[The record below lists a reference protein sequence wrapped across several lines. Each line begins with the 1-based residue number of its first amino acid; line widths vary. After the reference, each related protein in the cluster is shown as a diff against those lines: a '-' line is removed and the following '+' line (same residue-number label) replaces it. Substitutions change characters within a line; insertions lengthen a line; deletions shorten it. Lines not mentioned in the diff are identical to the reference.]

1 MSKVIV
7 IGLDGATWDLLKP
20 WADEGE
26 LPTVKKL
33 MENGVW
39 GTLESTIPPVTGP
52 AWTSF
57 STGKNPGKHGVFD
70 FVKIENNSL
79 RLCQSK
85 DVRSE
90 TIHEILSRS
99 KLRSIVIGLPLS
111 FPPSSD
117 FNGVMVSDFL
127 YPRKE
132 IAPKSKT
139 AYIENYRVFPN
150 ILLTGED
157 LLKDMDETAKSQVEA
172 AKELFVKETWDFYF
186 FYFFATD
193 FVAHY
198 FWKDIR
204 DNTTMGQKA
213 KKMFHIADE
222 FLQWVSDQMD
232 AEATLLLMS
241 DHGFADCPF
250 TINLN
255 NIFMKRGFLKT
266 QIKGASTHETH
277 SRRLLQTFA
286 KQRTIVLPKALVRLA
301 TYPGIRPVSKR
312 IFKAVFGDAKAEF
325 NERIDFERSKAFVPT
340 FESMGV
346 YIRET
351 ETKKRA
357 EIVEEIVETL
367 RELEYRG
374 QRVFKQVLPKDGVYS
389 GPFMESSPD
398 ILLIPNGFFITP
410 ALGDELCRESDNLGS
425 HDLRGIFL
433 AYGSNI
439 RTSLEEL
446 TNLKIYD
453 IAPTILHVFGLP
465 IPRDMDGRVLGEI
478 FDEKS
483 DLAKRETVYQEAQA
497 SDEKQRIKEKI
508 ERLNA
513 GDRTQMSR
521 DT

>member
-1 MSKVIV
+1 MAKVIV
-7 IGLDGATWDLLKP
+7 VGLDGATWDLLKP
-20 WADEGE
+20 WAAEGE
-26 LPTVKKL
+26 LPTVKRL
-33 MENGVW
+33 MTNGVW
-39 GTLESTIPPVTGP
+39 GTLESTIPPATGP

-90 TIHEILSRS
+90 TIHEILSRN

-117 FNGVMVSDFL
+117 FSGVMVSDFL

-157 LLKDMDETAKSQVEA
+157 LVKAMIETAKSQVEA
-172 AKELFVKETWDFYF
+172 AKELFVKETWDLYF
-186 FYFFATD
+186 FYFHGTD
-193 FVAHY
+193 GIAHY

-204 DNTTMGQKA
+204 DNTTTGQKA
-213 KKMFHIADE
+213 KTIFHIADE
-222 FLQWVSDQMD
+222 FLHWILDEMD
-232 AEATLLLMS
+232 AEATLFLVS

-250 TINLN
+250 KINLN
-255 NIFMKRGFLKT
+255 NIFMEKGLIKT
-266 QIKGASTHETH
+266 RIKDTSEDAT
-277 SRRLLQTFA
+277 
-286 KQRTIVLPKALVRLA
+286 LPKHLVKRFGR
-301 TYPGIRPVSKR
+301 PGIALRKSLGRIATHPRIEPISKR
-312 IFKAVFGDAKAEF
+312 ILEAVFRVPKVKPNVG
-325 NERIDFERSKAFVPT
+325 IDFDSSKVFVAT
-340 FESMGV
+340 SESMSV
-346 YIRET
+346 YVREM
-351 ETKKRA
+351 EGEKRA
-357 EIVEEIVETL
+357 GIVEEIVETL

-374 QRVFKQVLPKDGVYS
+374 QRVFKEVLPKDGVYS
-389 GPFMESSPD
+389 GPFTESSPD
-398 ILLIPNGFFITP
+398 ILLVPNGFYISSV
-410 ALGDELCRESDNLGS
+410 LGNDVYGEFDKGAW

-439 RTSLEEL
+439 KTSSQEL
-446 TNLKIYD
+446 TKLKIYD

-465 IPRDMDGRVLGEI
+465 IPKDMDGQVLREI

-483 DLAKRETVYQEAQA
+483 DLAKRETVYQEAEA
-497 SDEKQRIKEKI
+497 KDEKQRIKEKI

-513 GDRTQMSR
+513 HDRI
-521 DT
+521 